1 MTGMRSRRVGLAIVG
16 VSVAALGAAAPAGA
30 IGMPF
35 VLTADRAVGLL
46 AVGQAARPTLGKAI
60 AAYGMPDKM
69 AGTRSRCTVRW
80 SRLQL
85 VGLFTTFGLGLPN
98 ACDRRLPFQL
108 ARTIGPRWRTDK
120 GVRPGDSIASVRT
133 AYPGASFARDW
144 YGTRALA
151 LIKRR
156 QFGELS
162 PKVVAVIGSGSR
174 VRSLQIFIGAAGD

>member
-1 MTGMRSRRVGLAIVG
+1 MSEMRSRRVGLAIVG

-35 VLTADRAVGLL
+35 VFTADRAVGPL
-46 AVGQAARPTLGKAI
+46 AVGPAARPTLGKAI

-69 AGTRSRCTVRW
+69 AGTRGSCTARW

-85 VGLFTTFGLGLPN
+85 VGLFTTFGLDLPR

-120 GVRPGDSIASVRT
+120 GVRPGDSVASVRA
-133 AYPGASFARDW
+133 AYPGASFADW